1 MTFSEAANLEQ
12 VWWEQNIS
20 ENSRSLIELPITDT
34 IFTDGSSMGW
44 GASSQFGKINGR
56 QIDKERDL
64 HIDNLELLAILIN
77 FESFKINFLR
87 KHVKIMSDSAIAISH
102 INNVGGSKSITYH
115 EIAKKVWERAKMQG
129 IWISA
134 AHIPGQKNIDT
145 DKIQTMAVIDLFAT
159 RANKKINRYI
169 SWKPDADSIFTDVF
183 SVTQEKYFNYCFPLL
198 ASFVE
203 Y

>member
-1 MTFSEAANLEQ
+1 
-12 VWWEQNIS
+12 
-20 ENSRSLIELPITDT
+20 
-34 IFTDGSSMGW
+34 
-44 GASSQFGKINGR
+44 
-56 QIDKERDL
+56 
-64 HIDNLELLAILIN
+64 
-77 FESFKINFLR
+77 
-87 KHVKIMSDSAIAISH
+87 
-102 INNVGGSKSITYH
+102 
-115 EIAKKVWERAKMQG
+115 MQG
-129 IWISA
+129 IWIST

>member
-102 INNVGGSKSITYH
+102 INNAGCSKSITYH
-115 EIAKKVWERAKMQG
+115 EIAKKKSG
-129 IWISA
+129 K
-134 AHIPGQKNIDT
+134 GQKCKESGSQPHIYLGRRILT
-145 DKIQTMAVIDLFAT
+145 QTKS
-159 RANKKINRYI
+159 RQ
-169 SWKPDADSIFTDVF
+169 W
-183 SVTQEKYFNYCFPLL
+183 Q
-198 ASFVE
+198 
-203 Y
+203 